1 LYFQTSIR
9 KEIDVNITLK
19 MISNIEAI
27 PAFSDNYIWTLIKGN
42 SVAVVDPGD
51 ASAVENFLNKNNLNL
66 EAILITHHHF
76 DHTGGISELSSKWKT
91 KVYGPKGGH
100 IKGIDSELSE
110 DSNITILDTQFHI
123 FETPGHTL
131 DHIAYYSKDIGSLFC
146 GDTLFS
152 GGCGRLFEGTPLQ
165 MFDSLNKFSNLPEET
180 KVYCTH
186 EYTLSNLTFALEVEP
201 DNVDLNNYFEEVS
214 SLRDSNLMSLP
225 SSINLENRINPF
237 LRTSVDQVKENAEN
251 YANKKNLQPVEVL
264 AAIRD
269 WKDNF

>member
-1 LYFQTSIR
+1 
-9 KEIDVNITLK
+9 
-19 MISNIEAI
+19 
-27 PAFSDNYIWTLIKGN
+27 
-42 SVAVVDPGD
+42 
-51 ASAVENFLNKNNLNL
+51 
-66 EAILITHHHF
+66 
-76 DHTGGISELSSKWKT
+76 
-91 KVYGPKGGH
+91 
-100 IKGIDSELSE
+100 
-110 DSNITILDTQFHI
+110 
-123 FETPGHTL
+123 
-131 DHIAYYSKDIGSLFC
+131 
-146 GDTLFS
+146 
-152 GGCGRLFEGTPLQ
+152 

-201 DNVDLNNYFEEVS
+201 DNVDLKKYFEEVS

-237 LRTSVDQVKENAEN
+237 LRTSVDQVIENAEN

>member
-1 LYFQTSIR
+1 
-9 KEIDVNITLK
+9 

-27 PAFSDNYIWTLIKGN
+27 PAFSDNYIWILVKGN
-42 SVAVVDPGD
+42 SAAVVDPGD
-51 ASAVENFLNKNNLNL
+51 ASVVESFLSKNNLSL
-66 EAILITHHHF
+66 ESILITHHHF
-76 DHTGGISELSSKWKT
+76 DHTGGITDLASKWNP

-110 DSNITILDTQFHI
+110 NSKITILDTEFHI

-131 DHIAYYSKDIGSLFC
+131 DHIAYYSKEIGSLFC

-165 MFDSLNKFSNLPEET
+165 MFDSLKKFSDLPEET

-186 EYTLSNLTFALEVEP
+186 EYTLSNLTFALKVEP
-201 DNVDLNNYFEEVS
+201 DNVDLKKYFEEVS

-251 YANKKNLQPVEVL
+251 YANKQNLQPVEIL

>member
-1 LYFQTSIR
+1 
-9 KEIDVNITLK
+9 

-27 PAFSDNYIWTLIKGN
+27 PAFSDNYIWTLIGGN
-42 SVAVVDPGD
+42 SAIVVDPGD
-51 ASAVENFLNKNNLNL
+51 ASAVNNFLNSNNLTL

-76 DHTGGISELSSKWKT
+76 DHTGGILELTSKWNS

-100 IKGIDSELSE
+100 IDGIEVELSE
-110 DSNITILDTQFHI
+110 KSKIKVLDTEFHI

-131 DHIAYYSKDIGSLFC
+131 DHIAYYSKDIDSLFC

-165 MFDSLNKFSNLPEET
+165 MFDSLKKFSSLPGET
-180 KVYCTH
+180 KVFCTH
-186 EYTLSNLTFALEVEP
+186 EYTLSNLAFALAVEP
-201 DNVDLNNYFEEVS
+201 NNVDLKKYYEKVS
-214 SLRDSNLMSLP
+214 FLRDSNKISLP
-225 SSINLENRINPF
+225 SNIDLENKINPF
-237 LRTSVDQVKENAEN
+237 LRTSVDQVKDNAEN
-251 YANKKNLQPVEVL
+251 YAKKQNLQPVEVL

>member
-1 LYFQTSIR
+1 
-9 KEIDVNITLK
+9 

-27 PAFSDNYIWTLIKGN
+27 PAFSDNYIWILINDN
-42 SVAVVDPGD
+42 SAAVVDPGD
-51 ASAVENFLNKNNLNL
+51 ASAVESFLSKNNLNL

-76 DHTGGISELSSKWKT
+76 DHTGGILDLASKRDI

-100 IKGIDSELSE
+100 INGINYELSE
-110 DSNITILDTQFHI
+110 NSIITILETEFHI

-131 DHIAYYSKDIGSLFC
+131 DHIAYYSKEIDSLFC

-165 MFDSLNKFSNLPEET
+165 MFDSLKKFSDLPEET

-186 EYTLSNLTFALEVEP
+186 EYTLSNLTFALKVEP
-201 DNVDLNNYFEEVS
+201 NNDDLKKYFEEVN
-214 SLRDSNLMSLP
+214 SLRNSNMMSLP
-225 SSINLENRINPF
+225 SSIRLENKINPF
-237 LRTSVDQVKENAEN
+237 LRTSVDQIKENAEN
-251 YANKKNLQPVEVL
+251 YANKQNLQPVEVL

>member
-1 LYFQTSIR
+1 
-9 KEIDVNITLK
+9 

-27 PAFSDNYIWTLIKGN
+27 PAFSDNYIWTLIEGD
-42 SVAVVDPGD
+42 SAVVVDPGD
-51 ASAVENFLNKNNLNL
+51 ASAVNNFLNTNNLSL

-76 DHTGGISELSSKWKT
+76 DHTGGILELAAKWNS

-100 IKGIDSELSE
+100 IDGIEVELSE
-110 DSNITILDTQFHI
+110 NSKIKVLDTEFHI

-165 MFDSLNKFSNLPEET
+165 MFDSLSKFSVLPGET
-180 KVYCTH
+180 KVFCTH
-186 EYTLSNLTFALEVEP
+186 EYTLSNLAFALAVEP
-201 DNVDLNNYFEEVS
+201 DNVDLKKYYEKVS
-214 SLRDSNLMSLP
+214 FLRDSNKISLP
-225 SSINLENRINPF
+225 SNIDLENKINPF
-237 LRTSVDQVKENAEN
+237 LRTSVDQVKDNAEN
-251 YANKKNLQPVEVL
+251 YAKKQNLQPVEVL

-269 WKDNF
+269 WKDTF